1 MKGSRFNV
9 LTLITFCVYLSRVI
23 MESVA
28 NKRPPVGVVIVTHNL
43 KDSLRETLE
52 SFRNVNYPS
61 LQIVVSDN
69 ASTDGSR
76 EMIRQEFPEV
86 HLLAH
91 DPEKGYAKAAALG
104 MEFLADKTKYI
115 FSTSNDVIVDPEMI
129 NVLVDYAEKD
139 PKAGVLGCKI
149 YYFGKDDLLWSA
161 GGRFTPVIPHITH
174 FGWNRPDAPRYNH
187 IRECDFVTGCGILV
201 RSDVAKKVNY
211 FNPDLIF
218 YCEDADLC
226 YRVRGQGYK
235 ILYIPAARMW
245 HKTETTLSK
254 NRPVQLQYSTRNS
267 LYLIQWHR
275 IGRYYPLSLLMYLFV
290 LCPLK
295 MLFFALLFRWK
306 NSVGI
311 WKGIRD
317 WRAGKLGWI
326 RD

>member
-1 MKGSRFNV
+1 MDAA
-9 LTLITFCVYLSRVI
+9 
-23 MESVA
+23 A
-28 NKRPPVGVVIVTHNL
+28 NNRPAVGVVIVNHNL
-43 KDSLRETLE
+43 KDSLRETLQ
-52 SFRNVNYPS
+52 SFRKVNYPG
-61 LQIVVSDN
+61 LQVVVSDN

-76 EMIRQEFPEV
+76 EMVRQEFSEV
-86 HLLAH
+86 HLLPH

-104 MEFLADKTKYI
+104 MEFLADNTKYI
-115 FSTSNDVIVDPEMI
+115 FSTSNDVIVEPEMI
-129 NVLVDYAEKD
+129 DVLVDYAERE

-149 YYFGKDDLLWSA
+149 YYFGKDLLWSA
-161 GGRFTPVIPHITH
+161 GGRFSPIFGRVRH

-201 RSDVAKKVNY
+201 RSDVVKKVNY
-211 FNPDLIF
+211 LNPELIF

-226 YRVRGQGYK
+226 YRVREQGYK
-235 ILYIPAARMW
+235 IVYIPSARMW
-245 HKTETTLSK
+245 HKTSTTLAK
-254 NRPVQLQYSTRNS
+254 NRERQLHYSTRNS

-275 IGRYYPLSLLMYLFV
+275 IGYYPVSLLMYLFV
-290 LCPLK
+290 VCTFK
-295 MLFFALLFRWK
+295 MLLFAAAFRWK